1 MMMALQ
7 IFIKILPIMFFGI
20 LLANLMYHL
29 NILYK
34 LQKYIKN
41 KYFPIIAVF
50 FVSSTSGSFL
60 LKNLLNRGAISEENL
75 LPIYFLGMFVFGIH
89 IILFYAIPMATSLGW
104 YVGGIYVL
112 IKFLVTCNYLII
124 SVLMLKKR
132 KYDIDIEFK
141 SKSEGLYGAIRDT
154 FKQYFRVLTSF
165 VPSVLI
171 ITYLIEHGLLD
182 VVENFAGSLLN
193 ALNLSPTI
201 LVIVLTGLATISGAI
216 GIASGLLDENI
227 LSPNEVLFSLF
238 LAEFLNR
245 VVLYLRKYLPI
256 QLSIFGKIGMKLA
269 TLHLI
274 VYEISFLIVMVIW
287 YLFFII

>member
-1 MMMALQ
+1 MALQ
-7 IFIKILPIMFFGI
+7 IFIKIIPLIFFGI

-41 KYFPIIAVF
+41 NYFPIIAVF

-60 LKNLLNRGAISEENL
+60 LKKLLKNNEISENDIIPL
-75 LPIYFLGMFVFGIH
+75 YLLGMFIFGIH
-89 IILFYAIPMATSLGW
+89 IILFYAIPMAVSLGW
-104 YVGGIYVL
+104 YVGGIYIL
-112 IKFLVTCNYLII
+112 IKFLVILNYLII
-124 SVLMLKKR
+124 SVLMLKR
-132 KYDIDIEFK
+132 RGCNIENIEFK
-141 SKSEGLYGAIRDT
+141 SKSGGLYKAIKET
-154 FKQYFRVLTSF
+154 FKQYFRVLMSF

-227 LSPNEVLFSLF
+227 LSPNEIIFSLII
-238 LAEFLNR
+238 AEFLNR
-245 VVLYLRKYLPI
+245 IVLYLRKYLPI
-256 QLSIFGKIGMKLA
+256 QISIFGKFGIKLA

-274 VYEISFLIVMVIW
+274 VYEISLLIVTVVW
-287 YLFFII
+287 YFFFIL

>member
-1 MMMALQ
+1 MMALQ
-7 IFIKILPIMFFGI
+7 IFIKILPLMFFGI

-41 KYFPIIAVF
+41 NYFPIIAVF

-60 LKNLLNRGAISEENL
+60 LKNLLKNNEISENDI
-75 LPIYFLGMFVFGIH
+75 LPLYFLGMFIFGIH
-89 IILFYAIPMATSLGW
+89 IILFYAIPMAVSLGW

-112 IKFLVTCNYLII
+112 IKFLVILNYLII
-124 SVLMLKKR
+124 SVLMLKR
-132 KYDIDIEFK
+132 RGCNIENIEFK
-141 SKSEGLYGAIRDT
+141 SKSGGLYKAIKET
-154 FKQYFRVLTSF
+154 FKQYFRVLMSF

-227 LSPNEVLFSLF
+227 LSPNEIIFSLII
-238 LAEFLNR
+238 AEFLNR
-245 VVLYLRKYLPI
+245 IVLYLRKYLPI
-256 QLSIFGKIGMKLA
+256 QISIFGKFGIKLA

-274 VYEISFLIVMVIW
+274 VYEISLLIVTVVW
-287 YLFFII
+287 YFFFIL

>member
-1 MMMALQ
+1 
-7 IFIKILPIMFFGI
+7 MFFGI

-41 KYFPIIAVF
+41 NYFPIIAVF

-60 LKNLLNRGAISEENL
+60 LKNLLKNNEISENDI
-75 LPIYFLGMFVFGIH
+75 LPLYFLGIFIFGIH
-89 IILFYAIPMATSLGW
+89 IILFYAIPMAVSLGW
-104 YVGGIYVL
+104 YVGGIYIL
-112 IKFLVTCNYLII
+112 IKFLVILNYLII
-124 SVLMLKKR
+124 SVLMLKRR
-132 KYDIDIEFK
+132 KCNIENIEFK
-141 SKSEGLYGAIRDT
+141 SKSGGLYKAIKET
-154 FKQYFRVLTSF
+154 FKQYFRVLMSF

-227 LSPNEVLFSLF
+227 LSPNEIILSLII
-238 LAEFLNR
+238 AEFLNR
-245 VVLYLRKYLPI
+245 IVLYLRKYLPI
-256 QLSIFGKIGMKLA
+256 QISIFGKFGIKLA

-274 VYEISFLIVMVIW
+274 VYEMSLLVVIVVW
-287 YLFFII
+287 YFFFII

>member
-1 MMMALQ
+1 MALQ
-7 IFIKILPIMFFGI
+7 IFIKILPLMFFGI

-41 KYFPIIAVF
+41 NYFPIIAVF

-60 LKNLLNRGAISEENL
+60 LKNLLKNNEISENDI
-75 LPIYFLGMFVFGIH
+75 LPLYFLGMFIFGIH
-89 IILFYAIPMATSLGW
+89 IILFYAIPMAVSLGW
-104 YVGGIYVL
+104 YVGGIYIL
-112 IKFLVTCNYLII
+112 IKFLVTLNYLII
-124 SVLMLKKR
+124 SVLMLKRRECNIKNT
-132 KYDIDIEFK
+132 EFK
-141 SKSEGLYGAIRDT
+141 SKSGGLYKAIKET
-154 FKQYFRVLTSF
+154 FKQYFRVLMSF

-227 LSPNEVLFSLF
+227 LSPNEIILSLII
-238 LAEFLNR
+238 AEFLNR
-245 VVLYLRKYLPI
+245 IVLYLRKYLPI
-256 QLSIFGKIGMKLA
+256 QISIFGKFGIKLA

-274 VYEISFLIVMVIW
+274 VYEISLLVAIVIW
-287 YLFFII
+287 YFFFIL

>member
-1 MMMALQ
+1 MALQ
-7 IFIKILPIMFFGI
+7 IFIKILPLMFFGI

-41 KYFPIIAVF
+41 NYFPIIAVF

-60 LKNLLNRGAISEENL
+60 LKNLLKNNEISENDIIPL
-75 LPIYFLGMFVFGIH
+75 YFLGMFIFGIH
-89 IILFYAIPMATSLGW
+89 IILFYAIPMAVSLGW

-112 IKFLVTCNYLII
+112 IKFLVTLNYLII
-124 SVLMLKKR
+124 SVLMLKRRGCNIKN
-132 KYDIDIEFK
+132 IEFK
-141 SKSEGLYGAIRDT
+141 SKSGGLYKAIKET
-154 FKQYFRVLTSF
+154 FKQYFRVLMSF

-227 LSPNEVLFSLF
+227 LSPNEIILSLII
-238 LAEFLNR
+238 AEFLNR
-245 VVLYLRKYLPI
+245 IVLYLRKYLPI
-256 QLSIFGKIGMKLA
+256 QISIFGKFGIKLA

-274 VYEISFLIVMVIW
+274 VYEISLLVVIVVW
-287 YLFFII
+287 YFFFIL

>member
-1 MMMALQ
+1 MALQ
-7 IFIKILPIMFFGI
+7 IFIKILPLMFFGI

-29 NILYK
+29 NIIYK

-41 KYFPIIAVF
+41 RYFPIIAVF

-60 LKNLLNRGAISEENL
+60 LKNLLKNNEISENDIVPL
-75 LPIYFLGMFVFGIH
+75 YLLGMFIFGVH
-89 IILFYAIPMATSLGW
+89 IILFYAMPVAISLGW

-112 IKFLVTCNYLII
+112 IKFLITSNYLVI

-132 KYDIDIEFK
+132 RCNIGNIEFK
-141 SKSEGLYGAIRDT
+141 SKSGGLYKAIKET
-154 FKQYFRVLTSF
+154 FRQYFRVLMSF

-182 VVENFAGSLLN
+182 VVEDLAGSLLN

-201 LVIVLTGLATISGAI
+201 LVIVLTGLATITGAI

-256 QLSIFGKIGMKLA
+256 QLSIFGKLGIKLA
-269 TLHLI
+269 TLHLVI
-274 VYEISFLIVMVIW
+274 YEASLLIIITVW
-287 YLFFII
+287 YLFVLS

>member
-1 MMMALQ
+1 M
-7 IFIKILPIMFFGI
+7 
-20 LLANLMYHL
+20 ANLMYHL

-41 KYFPIIAVF
+41 NYFPIIAVF

-60 LKNLLNRGAISEENL
+60 LKNLLKNNEISENDIIPL
-75 LPIYFLGMFVFGIH
+75 YFLGMFIFGIH
-89 IILFYAIPMATSLGW
+89 IILFYAIPMAVSLGW
-104 YVGGIYVL
+104 YVGGIYIL
-112 IKFLVTCNYLII
+112 IKFLVTLNYLII
-124 SVLMLKKR
+124 SVLMLKR
-132 KYDIDIEFK
+132 RGCNIRNIEFK
-141 SKSEGLYGAIRDT
+141 SKSGGLYKAIKET
-154 FKQYFRVLTSF
+154 FKQYFRVLASF

-193 ALNLSPTI
+193 TLNLSPTI

-227 LSPNEVLFSLF
+227 LSPNEIILSLII
-238 LAEFLNR
+238 AEFLNR
-245 VVLYLRKYLPI
+245 IVLYLRKYLPI
-256 QLSIFGKIGMKLA
+256 QLSIFGKFGIKLA

-274 VYEISFLIVMVIW
+274 VYEISLLVVIVIW
-287 YLFFII
+287 YFFFIL

>member
-1 MMMALQ
+1 MALQ
-7 IFIKILPIMFFGI
+7 IFIKILPLMFFGI

-41 KYFPIIAVF
+41 NYFPIIAVF

-60 LKNLLNRGAISEENL
+60 LKNLLKNNEISENDI
-75 LPIYFLGMFVFGIH
+75 LPLYFLGMFIFGIH
-89 IILFYAIPMATSLGW
+89 IILFYAIPMAVSLGW

-112 IKFLVTCNYLII
+112 IKFLVTLNYLII
-124 SVLMLKKR
+124 SALMLKRRGCNIKN
-132 KYDIDIEFK
+132 IEFK
-141 SKSEGLYGAIRDT
+141 SKAEGLYIAIKET
-154 FKQYFRVLTSF
+154 FKQYFRVLMSF

-193 ALNLSPTI
+193 TLNLSPTI
-201 LVIVLTGLATISGAI
+201 LVIVLSGLATISGAI
-216 GIASGLLDENI
+216 GIASGLLHENI
-227 LSPNEVLFSLF
+227 LSPNEIILSLII
-238 LAEFLNR
+238 AEFLNR
-245 VVLYLRKYLPI
+245 IVLYLRKYLPI
-256 QLSIFGKIGMKLA
+256 QISIFGKFGIKLA

-274 VYEISFLIVMVIW
+274 VYEMSLLVVIVVW
-287 YLFFII
+287 YFFFII

>member
-1 MMMALQ
+1 MALQ
-7 IFIKILPIMFFGI
+7 IFIKILPLMFFGI

-41 KYFPIIAVF
+41 NYFPIIAVF

-60 LKNLLNRGAISEENL
+60 LKNLLKNNEISENDIIPL
-75 LPIYFLGMFVFGIH
+75 YFLGMFIFGIH
-89 IILFYAIPMATSLGW
+89 IILFYAIPMAVSLGW
-104 YVGGIYVL
+104 YVGGIYIL
-112 IKFLVTCNYLII
+112 IKFLVTLNYLII
-124 SVLMLKKR
+124 SVLMLKR
-132 KYDIDIEFK
+132 RGCNIRNIEFK
-141 SKSEGLYGAIRDT
+141 SKSGGLYKAIKET
-154 FKQYFRVLTSF
+154 FKQYFRVLASF

-193 ALNLSPTI
+193 TLNLSPTI

-227 LSPNEVLFSLF
+227 LSPNEIILSLII
-238 LAEFLNR
+238 AEFLNR
-245 VVLYLRKYLPI
+245 IVLYLRKYLPI
-256 QLSIFGKIGMKLA
+256 QLSIFGKFGIKLA

-274 VYEISFLIVMVIW
+274 VYEISLLVVIVIW
-287 YLFFII
+287 YFFFIL